1 MGEKISKFIL
11 IFGVC
16 LILINV
22 IGYLFHIPEFITI
35 LINKSNGWESS
46 ISNIPTIL
54 SLILT
59 TIFLIVTKIKSRN

>member
-59 TIFLIVTKIKSRN
+59 TIFFIVTKIKSRN